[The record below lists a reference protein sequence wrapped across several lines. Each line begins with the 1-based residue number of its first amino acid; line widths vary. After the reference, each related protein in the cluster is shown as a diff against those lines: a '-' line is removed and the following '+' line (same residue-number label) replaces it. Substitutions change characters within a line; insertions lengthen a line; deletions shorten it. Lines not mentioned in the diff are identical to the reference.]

1 MITLHH
7 PLRVVNLGVETFA
20 DDLRAQGVETLSVDW
35 RPSAGGDARLVEC
48 LDRLDDVMRLAS
60 GGTVAEANETCLR
73 RIAQSTAVLV
83 DVRPAGE
90 VVPGLDDHTVYH
102 AGAPLPW
109 ERMCGPMQGAIIGSI
124 LFEGWAKTPA
134 EAEQLA
140 AGGAIRFDS
149 AHNHRALGPMS
160 GPITRSM
167 WVQVVRNTTY
177 DLETCVTLHMGL
189 GKVLRHGAYDDDV
202 LRRLRWLNNEFA
214 PLLRKAVLRSGGLD
228 LKAIMA
234 QALQMGDDGHNRNK
248 AGNALFFQS
257 IVPHLVAV
265 GERDDALRAA
275 LFIDEAGHFILNAVM
290 AGCKGMLDAGAGVP
304 GSTVVTAMARNGVE
318 TAIRVS
324 GAGNTWFTAPAP
336 MIRGVYFPGFGPED
350 ANPDMGD
357 SAITETAGLG
367 SMVMAG
373 APAMVQFIG
382 GTAEFARQTSLNMYE
397 ITLAEHPVF
406 KMPIFN
412 FRGSPFG
419 IDVRKVVRTGITPVI
434 NTGIA
439 CKRAGVGQIG
449 AGVTEAP
456 MECFVKAVQYL
467 AAQQE
472 EGRA

>member
-1 MITLHH
+1 MIQLEDSLTI
-7 PLRVVNLGVETFA
+7 VNIGVETFA
-20 DDLRAQGVETLSVDW
+20 DELRAQGVSTLSLDW
-35 RPSAGGDARLVEC
+35 RPPAGGNAALAACLGRLSDSAFAAPE
-48 LDRLDDVMRLAS
+48 MTIAK
-60 GGTVAEANETCLR
+60 ANELCLQ
-73 RIAQSTAVLV
+73 RIAESTAVLV

-90 VVPGLDDHTVYH
+90 VVPGLDEYTVYH

-109 ERMCGPMQGAIIGSI
+109 ERMCGPMQGAVIGSI
-124 LFEGWAKTPA
+124 LFEGWAKTPE
-134 EAEQLA
+134 EARTLA
-140 AGGAIRFDS
+140 ASGRIRFDS

-167 WVQVVRNTTY
+167 QVQVVRNHVHNLDTY
-177 DLETCVTLHMGL
+177 VTLHMGL

-202 LRRLRWLNNEFA
+202 LRRLRWLNEAFA
-214 PLLRKAVLRSGGLD
+214 PLLGKAVRHAGGIDIKGL
-228 LKAIMA
+228 AA

-257 IVPHLVAV
+257 IVPHLMAV
-265 GERDDALRAA
+265 GSSEEARRAA
-275 LFIDEAGHFILNAVM
+275 VFIDEAGHFILNAVM
-290 AGCKGMLDAGAGVP
+290 AGCKGMLDAGAGIP

-324 GAGNTWFTAPAP
+324 GAGDQWFTAPAP
-336 MIRGVYFPGFGPED
+336 MIKGVYFPGFGPED

-367 SMVMAG
+367 SMAMAG

-397 ITLAEHPVF
+397 ITLSEHPVF
-406 KMPIFN
+406 RMPIFN

-419 IDVRKVVRTGITPVI
+419 IDVRKVVRTGITPTI

-449 AGVTEAP
+449 AGITEAP
-456 MECFVKAVQYL
+456 LECFTKAVTWL
-467 AAQQE
+467 AGQQ
-472 EGRA
+472 GVSA